1 MPIAYEPMK
10 IALVGVGPWGSLLA
24 RKFTGAGALVVCY
37 ARQGGPDVEGVGERV
52 STDSLW
58 EPGLV
63 DGLVIAAPPSVTLA
77 LAQTAAV
84 QGKAVL
90 ATKPLQLAEPLK
102 ISAPFLV
109 DYVRLWAKGYRRLK
123 SLVAGHAIARIE
135 VQFCGSGPLR
145 AFSSLD
151 DYGPQALAFVHD
163 LLGTDQSLGE
173 VRASPVRRFGSGAT
187 LHAAQARVGA
197 TSIELQV
204 GNGAP
209 SRRMRLL
216 VVVDGG
222 GTLVYEEAAPNG
234 ILSLNGEVIL
244 DEAQDPLAD
253 MATQFIN
260 DTRRRVVDDRFVRL
274 SVAVTR
280 SLASIRRAES

>member
-1 MPIAYEPMK
+1 MK
-10 IALVGVGPWGSLLA
+10 IALVGVGPWGSLMA
-24 RKFTGAGALVVCY
+24 RKMTGAGALVTCY
-37 ARQGGPDVEGVGERV
+37 VRQGGPDIEGLGQRV

-58 EPGLV
+58 QPGLV
-63 DGLVIAAPPSVTLA
+63 DGIVIAAPPAVTLA
-77 LAQTAAV
+77 LAQMAASE
-84 QGKAVL
+84 GKAAL
-90 ATKPLQLAEPLK
+90 ATKPLQLTDPLK
-102 ISAPFLV
+102 ITAPLLV
-109 DYVRLWAKGYRRLK
+109 DYVRLWAQGYRQLK
-123 SLVAGHAIARIE
+123 SMVVGHVIARIE
-135 VQFCGSGPLR
+135 VEFYGPGPLR

-163 LLGTDQSLGE
+163 LLGTERSLSE
-173 VRASPVRRFGSGAT
+173 VRASPVRRFDSGAT

-197 TSIELQV
+197 TTIELQV

-216 VVVDGG
+216 VVVEGG
-222 GTLVYEEAAPNG
+222 GTVIYEESAPNG

-260 DTRRRVVDDRFVRL
+260 DTRRCVVDDRFVRL

-280 SLASIRRAES
+280 SLASIHQAES